1 VRTNNY
7 GKRQNPLRPHH
18 GIQTRLYGKDIND
31 NICQDSDDGAKWQLD
46 PYNDILLGQLT
57 IKEQGFMNTPTR
69 SHILGNIV

>member
-1 VRTNNY
+1 MTSRRE
-7 GKRQNPLRPHH
+7 KAKS
-18 GIQTRLYGKDIND
+18 IQTRPYGKDIND

-69 SHILGNIV
+69 SHIFGEYCLTITKD